1 MKRITVLLIFLMM
14 FSVICSQMNGQE
26 KRNKEAQ
33 IIFSR
38 FEEGMA
44 TGAVD
49 KFSKYFASRTYLSFT
64 QGVSGYY
71 SFDQSYY
78 VVKDFLSINLPLSFN
93 LTNIITE
100 TSTPFAFG
108 TLRYIKSGIK
118 GSAAVF
124 ISLQF
129 INKNWQISQVTIN

>member
-1 MKRITVLLIFLMM
+1 MKRICVLFIFLILLPVMH
-14 FSVICSQMNGQE
+14 SQMHGQD
-26 KRNKEAQ
+26 KHNKEAQ
-33 IIFSR
+33 KIFSR
-38 FEEGMA
+38 FEEGIS

-49 KFSKYFASRTYLSFT
+49 KFSKYFAYRTYLSFT

-78 VVKDFLSINLPLSFN
+78 VVKDFLSINLPVSFT

-108 TLRYIKSGIK
+108 TLKYIKSGIK
-118 GSAAVF
+118 GSATVF
-124 ISLQF
+124 ISLQL
-129 INKNWQISQVTIN
+129 INKKWQISQVTIN

>member
-1 MKRITVLLIFLMM
+1 MKRKFMLFILLILLPVMY
-14 FSVICSQMNGQE
+14 SLILGQE
-26 KRNKEAQ
+26 KHNKEAQ
-33 IIFSR
+33 KIFSR
-38 FEEGMA
+38 FEEGMT

-49 KFSKYFASRTYLSFT
+49 KFSQYFSYRTYLSFT

-78 VVKDFLSINLPLSFN
+78 VVKDFLSINLPISLN

-108 TLRYIKSGIK
+108 TLKFIRSGIK
-118 GSAAVF
+118 GSATVF
-124 ISLQF
+124 ISLQL
-129 INKNWQISQVTIN
+129 INKKWQISQVTIN